1 MTDPIR
7 TRATR
12 LLSFLASRVIAP
24 LALVF
29 VAMPAAAIDPDDLLP
44 VDDAFALR
52 AEASSPDRIEI
63 RWRIADGYYLYRH
76 RIAVQADAGFAA
88 QPLQLPSG
96 EVHEDEFFGKV
107 ETYRQALT
115 AVLPGAANARQ
126 ATLKIKYQGCADAG
140 ICYPP
145 QTRSVTVALP
155 QGAAANA
162 GRPLVDFGAAR
173 SGAPLGG
180 GLLGNNAGAS
190 DALPLPPEQAFGFEA
205 IAGDGN

>member
-1 MTDPIR
+1 MNCPKPSRSKPSVASPHTWPGWPNRPVTMTDPIR
-7 TRATR
+7 ARAAR
-12 LLSFLASRVIAP
+12 LLSFLLPMALAVAATPAS
-24 LALVF
+24 
-29 VAMPAAAIDPDDLLP
+29 AAIDPDDLLP

-88 QPLQLPSG
+88 QPLQLPGG

-107 ETYRQALT
+107 ETYRQSLT

-155 QGAAANA
+155 Q
-162 GRPLVDFGAAR
+162 
-173 SGAPLGG
+173 
-180 GLLGNNAGAS
+180 
-190 DALPLPPEQAFGFEA
+190 
-205 IAGDGN
+205 